1 MKILE
6 MDIKFLK
13 ENCTEDPWHHGV
25 GFIKLR
31 MKGYELNFHSEL
43 IASPTKNL
51 HSHTK
56 NFISTCL
63 FGKIKNVIYKYEE
76 ASNSDW
82 VVERVTCQAGKAPAM
97 VCNNI
102 IVTVESEEIQNEG
115 DTIFHRYSNIHDIEL
130 LSKHACTKVLN
141 EGRIED
147 AFVIRNKNKEFECAY
162 KNLGSP
168 KENWDIIETILKEK
182 GA

>member
-1 MKILE
+1 

-13 ENCTEDPWHHGV
+13 ENCTKDPWHHGL
-25 GFIKLR
+25 GFIKLY
-31 MKGYELNFHSEL
+31 MKEYELNFHSHL
-43 IASPTKNL
+43 IPSPTKNL

-63 FGKIKNVIYKYEE
+63 FGKIKNIIYKYEE
-76 ASNSDW
+76 ASNSNW
-82 VVERVTCQAGKAPAM
+82 VLERVTCQAGETPATACSN
-97 VCNNI
+97 VIPI
-102 IVTVESEEIQNEG
+102 IQSEEIQNEG
-115 DTIFHRYSNIHDIEL
+115 DTIFHRYSDIHDTQL
-130 LSKHACTKVLN
+130 LSKHACTKLIN
-141 EGRIED
+141 EYRVED
-147 AFVIRNKNKEFECAY
+147 ALIIRNKNKEFECAY